1 MSEFKREPRYYVFK
15 ISKLDHEKDHELF
28 NLKQSLGEHNDVECV
43 VVEHDWPC
51 YEATWK
57 MIEQVANGEFTDPF
71 RTIAELT
78 ARAENAERENF
89 RLATFMLKTADKLEQ
104 YEEWRATGWTLRRPA
119 KAYEDELN
127 QLAIQQKIE
136 VLEKFHSD
144 TDDVLLDDEKVA
156 KLEVLDAITH
166 RIKQLRT
173 QLEGE

>member
-15 ISKLDHEKDHELF
+15 FSKLDSETDQELF
-28 NLKQSLGEHNDVECV
+28 NLKQSLGEHNDVGCV

-127 QLAIQQKIE
+127 QLAIQQKIAGIQMVIDCRE
-136 VLEKFHSD
+136 MDFTGGHIP
-144 TDDVLLDDEKVA
+144 TM
-156 KLEVLDAITH
+156 KLMQD
-166 RIKQLRT
+166 QLRA
-173 QLEGE
+173 QLKEVEL